1 MQPIYSAQLIEGEQ
15 FSRIHHENHR
25 TVDRRLPRDS
35 ARHDV
40 VERSLYVTD
49 AAA

>member
-1 MQPIYSAQLIEGEQ
+1 MRAVFLVGS
-15 FSRIHHENHR
+15 SRVHHANHR
-25 TVDRRLPRDS
+25 TVDRRLSRVS
-35 ARHDV
+35 ARRDV